1 MLLLRWLSRRSLR
14 FLHALGRVLGWITY
28 ALSPSYRRR
37 LQANAALAGVPAAQ
51 RRAAVAEAGKMVL
64 ETPRL
69 WLRAPDEPIADPLVW
84 HGEPLIEHCLAQGR
98 GLILLTAHLGSF
110 EVCAQAYA
118 QRFGATHPITVLFR
132 PARQRVLRDLEN
144 SARARPALATAPA
157 TLGGVRQMLR
167 ALRRGETIGLLPDQV
182 PPDGLGVWADMF
194 GAPAYTMTLV
204 ARLAQQSGAPI
215 LLIWCERLPRGG
227 GFKLRVQEL
236 PEALPAL
243 PDDGATLLR
252 AQAETINRAMQ
263 HLIMQCP
270 EQYLWGYNR
279 YKQPRPL
286 GDGGSIQA

>member
-1 MLLLRWLSRRSLR
+1 
-14 FLHALGRVLGWITY
+14 
-28 ALSPSYRRR
+28 
-37 LQANAALAGVPAAQ
+37 
-51 RRAAVAEAGKMVL
+51 
-64 ETPRL
+64 
-69 WLRAPDEPIADPLVW
+69 
-84 HGEPLIEHCLAQGR
+84 
-98 GLILLTAHLGSF
+98 
-110 EVCAQAYA
+110 
-118 QRFGATHPITVLFR
+118 
-132 PARQRVLRDLEN
+132 
-144 SARARPALATAPA
+144 
-157 TLGGVRQMLR
+157 MLR

-227 GFKLRVQEL
+227 GVKLRVQEL